1 MDRKADLSKTKVR
14 DKYLHLIR
22 QGEFDMIFI
31 SPPCATF
38 SRATWA
44 NYQGPRPVRSFAS
57 PRGLETLTAK
67 ERDRAI
73 LGNIFADFLWE
84 VAGLV
89 ALGQARF
96 LAFEQPEPWGS
107 DLGPTARAATGYNV
121 AMATAWPAA
130 AARATVRGLLPI

>member
-14 DKYLHLIR
+14 DKYLHRIK

-31 SPPCATF
+31 SP
-38 SRATWA
+38 
-44 NYQGPRPVRSFAS
+44 
-57 PRGLETLTAK
+57 LTAK

-73 LGNIFADFLWE
+73 LGNIFADFSWE

-89 ALGQARF
+89 ALGKARF

-107 DLGPTARAATGYNV
+107 DLGPTARAATCYNV